1 MRGERFKEMSWFNKS
16 KRTPREPPHELQAT
30 FQSLAAQ
37 EDHFGNPTLFQTLNE
52 ITSKFTDKRRQLC
65 EDAGFGAFAGGV
77 HNIRIDR
84 NFSLWLMRRVNTL
97 SRSITTSK
105 QTPLYFFYED
115 AHAIFKLPYKG
126 KKVWDASLPKGA
138 DTIDLVR
145 QSVGALSDKE
155 PASLAGERTIRSMH
169 TINTKQDESR
179 FLRAFI
185 IFVVS
190 MMIDSKKPGDRE
202 AENYFPALVKMD
214 QVHKYNWAGCVVE
227 AALDACREAKLDEKK
242 RITPWPPAGVIL
254 FLHVSTTTI
263 PNHYFLL

>member
-1 MRGERFKEMSWFNKS
+1 MSVHRVDCSRSLQEMRGERFKEMSWFNKS

-105 QTPLYFFYED
+105 QTPLYFFMRM
-115 AHAIFKLPYKG
+115 HMLSLSFHTKG
-126 KKVWDASLPKGA
+126 RKFGMPPC
-138 DTIDLVR
+138 
-145 QSVGALSDKE
+145 Q
-155 PASLAGERTIRSMH
+155 
-169 TINTKQDESR
+169 
-179 FLRAFI
+179 
-185 IFVVS
+185 
-190 MMIDSKKPGDRE
+190 RE
-202 AENYFPALVKMD
+202 
-214 QVHKYNWAGCVVE
+214 Q
-227 AALDACREAKLDEKK
+227 
-242 RITPWPPAGVIL
+242 
-254 FLHVSTTTI
+254 I
-263 PNHYFLL
+263 PLI